1 MAGLFSVPVFF
12 ITFREALETA
22 IIVSVFLAL
31 IDRMVTVETDSSLH
45 GKLLRQIWFGTG
57 FGFLAVVLLGTI
69 VMTGI
74 SGLEADTLSGTEDI
88 WEGTFS
94 LAASVIIT
102 AMGAVLL
109 RVSKL
114 QDKWRAKLAVA
125 LGTPG
130 VAPAACGSNSDSD
143 NATSYTGLSL
153 RQRVGYLS
161 EKYALFVLPFIT
173 ILREGFEAVIFMA
186 GVGLGISA
194 WALVLSSLAGLL
206 SGALVGLGIYKSA
219 NFAPIQY
226 LLVAST
232 CFLYLVGAGLFSKGV
247 WHLEAYQWNMV
258 VGGDA
263 AELGSGP
270 GSYDIRRSVW
280 HVNCCNP
287 DFEGGGFWGV
297 FNALLG
303 WQNSATVGSVV
314 SYNLY
319 WVAVIAGFFM
329 MAAKERQYWPYGGFK
344 GNKAAVLSGPNGT
357 HAEGDDNRQPL
368 LGRRGDRLA
377 SAE

>member
-1 MAGLFSVPVFF
+1 MESLFSVPIFF
-12 ITFREALETA
+12 ITFREALETS

-31 IDRMVTVETDSSLH
+31 IDRMVSAQTDPFLH
-45 GKLLRQIWFGTG
+45 GKLLRQIWMGTG
-57 FGFLAVVLLGTI
+57 VGFVAVVLLATA
-69 VMTGI
+69 VMMGVA
-74 SGLEADTLSGTEDI
+74 GLEAETLSGAEDI
-88 WEGTFS
+88 WEGTFA
-94 LAASVIIT
+94 LAAAVIIT
-102 AMGAVLL
+102 IMGAVLL

-114 QDKWRAKLAVA
+114 QDKWRVKLAQA
-125 LGTPG
+125 MNPSESHKGP
-130 VAPAACGSNSDSD
+130 
-143 NATSYTGLSL
+143 LS
-153 RQRVGYLS
+153 QRIRYLS
-161 EKYALFVLPFIT
+161 EKYALFILPFIT
-173 ILREGFEAVIFMA
+173 ILREGFEAVIFIA
-186 GVGLGISA
+186 GAGLGTSA
-194 WALVLSSLAGLL
+194 VAIVLSAFGGLL
-206 SGALVGLGIYKSA
+206 TGSFVGFLIYKSA

-226 LLVAST
+226 LLIAST

-247 WHLEAYQWNMV
+247 WHLEAYQWNMI

-319 WVAVIAGFFM
+319 WAAVMGQFFL
-329 MAAKERQYWPYGGFK
+329 MAAREKRYWPFTHSK
-344 GNKAAVLSGPNGT
+344 VDAA
-357 HAEGDDNRQPL
+357 EDDEPRPSLQPL
-368 LGRRGDRLA
+368 LGRREERQA
-377 SAE
+377 

>member
-1 MAGLFSVPVFF
+1 MAGIFSVPVFF

-31 IDRMVTVETDSSLH
+31 IDRMVTVETDLSLH

-57 FGFLAVVLLGTI
+57 FGFLTVIMLGTI

-74 SGLEADTLSGTEDI
+74 SGLGADTLSGTEDI

-114 QDKWRAKLAVA
+114 QDKWRTKLAIA
-125 LGTPG
+125 LDTTGIT
-130 VAPAACGSNSDSD
+130 PAASGVGTS
-143 NATSYTGLSL
+143 TSYSGLSL

-186 GVGLGISA
+186 GVGVGISA

-206 SGALVGLGIYKSA
+206 SGAFVGLFIYKSA
-219 NFAPIQY
+219 NVAPIQY

-270 GSYDIRRSVW
+270 GSYDIRRSMW

-319 WVAVIAGFFM
+319 WVAVITGFFV
-329 MAAKERQYWPYGGFK
+329 MAAKERQYWPYSGFEGK
-344 GNKAAVLSGPNGT
+344 KAAVTSEVNGT
-357 HAEGDDNRQPL
+357 HAEGEDNLQPL
-368 LGRRGDRLA
+368 LGRREDRLA
-377 SAE
+377 SVQ

>member
-1 MAGLFSVPVFF
+1 MEGLFSVPVFF

-31 IDRMVTVETDSSLH
+31 IDRMVTVETDPTLH

-57 FGFLAVVLLGTI
+57 FGFLTVILLGTI

-74 SGLEADTLSGTEDI
+74 SGLEADNLSGTEDI

-114 QDKWRAKLAVA
+114 QDKWRAKLAIA
-125 LGTPG
+125 LGTSG
-130 VAPAACGSNSDSD
+130 ATTAVESGSEP
-143 NATSYTGLSL
+143 TPGLSL
-153 RQRVGYLS
+153 RQRIGYLS

-194 WALVLSSLAGLL
+194 WALVFSSLAGLL
-206 SGALVGLGIYKSA
+206 SGAFVGLFIYKSA

-319 WVAVIAGFFM
+319 WVAVISGFFV
-329 MAAKERQYWPYGGFK
+329 MAAKERNYWPYHGFSLK
-344 GNKAAVLSGPNGT
+344 GNKAAASSEENSTDAAG
-357 HAEGDDNRQPL
+357 QPL
-368 LGRRGDRLA
+368 LGRREERQ
-377 SAE
+377 S